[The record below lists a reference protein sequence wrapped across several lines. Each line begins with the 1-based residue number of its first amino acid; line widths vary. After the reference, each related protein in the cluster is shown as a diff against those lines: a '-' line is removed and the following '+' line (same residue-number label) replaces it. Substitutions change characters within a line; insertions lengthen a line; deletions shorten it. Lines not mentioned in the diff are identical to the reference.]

1 MVKNLPANAG
11 DLGLI
16 PELGESPRV
25 GNGNPLFPEES
36 HTQRNLVGCSLWE
49 CKEPDMTEQLTVK
62 CTKWLI

>member
-36 HTQRNLVGCSLWE
+36 HTQSRLQSMGVQRTGH
-49 CKEPDMTEQLTVK
+49 D
-62 CTKWLI
+62 